1 MEGLFKDTLIG
12 ERFNKL
18 KSLNQGQMFFN
29 AVSDKRVQEF
39 ILFLVQYGQ
48 LFSRGINE
56 FEEIIGRYSPLT
68 EMINPEKVAGTPY
81 TFKDTGAF
89 FNSMFVTPN
98 SDSFIIDGDDVKI
111 SKIRIGDRV
120 VETVTKLFDL
130 HGDSIIGL
138 TEDNKEQLGRMLAD
152 KFIEDVRKILS

>member
-1 MEGLFKDTLIG
+1 MDGLFKNTLIG
-12 ERFNKL
+12 ERLDKL

-56 FEEIIGRYSPLT
+56 FEQVIGRYSPLT
-68 EMINPEKVAGTPY
+68 EEINPEKVAGTPY

-98 SDSFIIDGDDVKI
+98 SDSFIIDGDDVKV
-111 SKIRIGDRV
+111 SKTRVGDKV
-120 VETVTKLFDL
+120 VDKVTKLFERY
-130 HGDSIIGL
+130 GDSIVGL
-138 TEDNKEQLGRMLAD
+138 TEDSKEQLGRMLAD

>member
-1 MEGLFKDTLIG
+1 MEGLFKKTLIA
-12 ERFNKL
+12 ERLDRL

-29 AVSDKRVQEF
+29 AVSDKKVQEF

-81 TFKDTGAF
+81 TFKDTGEF

-98 SDSFIIDGDDVKI
+98 SDSFIIDGNDVKVG
-111 SKIRIGDRV
+111 KKRVGDSI
-120 VETVTKLFDL
+120 VESVTKLFEL

-138 TEDNKEQLGRMLAD
+138 TDEHKEQLGRMLAD
-152 KFIEDVRKILS
+152 KFIEDVRKIL

>member
-1 MEGLFKDTLIG
+1 MEGLFKDTLIS
-12 ERFNKL
+12 ERLNRL

-29 AVSDKRVQEF
+29 AVSDKRVQDF

-56 FEEIIGRYSPLT
+56 FEEIIGRYSLLT
-68 EMINPEKVAGTPY
+68 EEINPEKVAGTPY
-81 TFKDTGAF
+81 TFKDTGQF

-98 SDSFIIDGDDVKI
+98 TESFIIDGDGVKV
-111 SKIRIGDRV
+111 SKTRQGDSII
-120 VETVTKLFDL
+120 EKVTNLFEL

-138 TEDNKEQLGRMLAD
+138 TEDSKEQLGRMLAD
-152 KFIEDVRKILS
+152 KFIEDVRKIL